1 MHGVGKKDAKWSALG
16 AGRRGGL
23 CAFKCKVHLELKW
36 RQRPDYKLGE
46 SERLSV
52 HRATALSDRRW
63 EAAARRC
70 VRTEALDNAISAKAH
85 GGSGCNQ
92 APFNGADGK
101 GASRQ
106 TGRRAFVPF
115 VTSHGLWAQRA
126 ATSLPPPSLPPSP
139 LHPPSFVVSYPLSSL
154 PSRPRIISITSR
166 ARFAPSF
173 RPQTSNLSSRVD
185 RLVPSSRATISHLP
199 SRISH
204 LNSIRSALEHI
215 VSPFTSALH
224 AAPRPPSPPQTFRKA
239 SPQPPPRLS
248 LLPGTPTT
256 LHTRS
261 PCPTQPSTRTFP
273 QTTFPLPA
281 STTPSRLPLA
291 LTSSLKCTT
300 TALPGTILIQPS
312 MYAPHDPAP
321 FWKPDMVKLEP
332 GTDVFSTAHVA
343 PQFAFPGSQ
352 PMMATMSL
360 PAYTTHPMDRRFT
373 FSDAESIGSVPSPS
387 STSETST
394 RPGSAK
400 RGAKRKQST
409 ADASL
414 DAASEQT
421 SDTGAKATKKQSRTS
436 AQRRPPPSASHVTEA
451 GKPFPV
457 IDTSAKHSSL
467 FVPPDTSGL
476 TKREARL
483 VKNRAAAFLSRQRKR
498 EQFEEMEVITKKGA
512 SIAPT
517 ADELE
522 GSPAPEAP
530 SARRPSVVP
539 TPAAHKHADADA
551 ASAEL
556 ERVRADLAAS
566 HEREQEL
573 ARQLDAMR
581 ASLAAATMPIDNSAG
596 VAGFESIDVTAA
608 QSGLASRSQPFKG
621 VQGAELP
628 LFVPESPL
636 SKFTHMDAAMP
647 DAAHAAFS
655 MSKTPT
661 LATFSETAM
670 RNRSAHQPFVADKH
684 QGFGM
689 GLGLDYKF
697 PTASLPSSPSTA
709 SSSSSHDVHHARHLS
724 LPSNSPATGKAPSTL
739 ASVLLL
745 AGMSLMGAGPAES
758 AASTA
763 RPTGRKPAPVGRKKV
778 LKDAAAADRADDSD
792 GEPSSHLSDDDL
804 LMEMGLDS
812 ASISEA
818 DDDDDD
824 QLDGDAIK
832 HTTATASKATV
843 SAPALSC
850 A

>member
-1 MHGVGKKDAKWSALG
+1 M
-16 AGRRGGL
+16 
-23 CAFKCKVHLELKW
+23 
-36 RQRPDYKLGE
+36 
-46 SERLSV
+46 
-52 HRATALSDRRW
+52 
-63 EAAARRC
+63 
-70 VRTEALDNAISAKAH
+70 ISASPSFSSPNIPQ
-85 GGSGCNQ
+85 GFS
-92 APFNGADGK
+92 
-101 GASRQ
+101 
-106 TGRRAFVPF
+106 
-115 VTSHGLWAQRA
+115 A
-126 ATSLPPPSLPPSP
+126 ATS
-139 LHPPSFVVSYPLSSL
+139 
-154 PSRPRIISITSR
+154 
-166 ARFAPSF
+166 
-173 RPQTSNLSSRVD
+173 
-185 RLVPSSRATISHLP
+185 
-199 SRISH
+199 
-204 LNSIRSALEHI
+204 
-215 VSPFTSALH
+215 
-224 AAPRPPSPPQTFRKA
+224 
-239 SPQPPPRLS
+239 SPQPPSWNANDSSHS
-248 LLPGTPTT
+248 LAMSNSTIDSHFSPDHIPPPGFHNPIEAPFGA
-256 LHTRS
+256 HF
-261 PCPTQPSTRTFP
+261 QP
-273 QTTFPLPA
+273 QMHNHCA
-281 STTPSRLPLA
+281 
-291 LTSSLKCTT
+291 
-300 TALPGTILIQPS
+300 PGTILIQPS

-421 SDTGAKATKKQSRTS
+421 SDAGAKATKKQSRTS

-498 EQFEEMEVITKKGA
+498 EQFEEMEVKCRGISMLVYRMWETIAGTDAPLDRVDATPLAAVLANEEPMARLCLEEVITKKGA

-661 LATFSETAM
+661 LATFSETAV

-758 AASTA
+758 ALSAA
-763 RPTGRKPAPVGRKKV
+763 RPTGRKLARVGRKKV
-778 LKDAAAADRADDSD
+778 LKDAAAADRADDND

-843 SAPALSC
+843 SAPAVSC

>member
-1 MHGVGKKDAKWSALG
+1 M
-16 AGRRGGL
+16 
-23 CAFKCKVHLELKW
+23 
-36 RQRPDYKLGE
+36 
-46 SERLSV
+46 
-52 HRATALSDRRW
+52 
-63 EAAARRC
+63 
-70 VRTEALDNAISAKAH
+70 ISASPSFSSPNIPQ
-85 GGSGCNQ
+85 GFS
-92 APFNGADGK
+92 
-101 GASRQ
+101 
-106 TGRRAFVPF
+106 
-115 VTSHGLWAQRA
+115 A
-126 ATSLPPPSLPPSP
+126 ATS
-139 LHPPSFVVSYPLSSL
+139 
-154 PSRPRIISITSR
+154 
-166 ARFAPSF
+166 
-173 RPQTSNLSSRVD
+173 
-185 RLVPSSRATISHLP
+185 
-199 SRISH
+199 
-204 LNSIRSALEHI
+204 
-215 VSPFTSALH
+215 
-224 AAPRPPSPPQTFRKA
+224 
-239 SPQPPPRLS
+239 SPQPPSWNANDSPHS
-248 LLPGTPTT
+248 LAMSNSTIDPHFSPDHIPPPGFHNPIEAPFGA
-256 LHTRS
+256 HF
-261 PCPTQPSTRTFP
+261 QP
-273 QTTFPLPA
+273 QMHNHCA
-281 STTPSRLPLA
+281 
-291 LTSSLKCTT
+291 
-300 TALPGTILIQPS
+300 PGTILIQPS

-498 EQFEEMEVITKKGA
+498 EQFEEMEVKCRGISMLVYRMWETIAGTDAPLDRVDATPLAAVLANEEPMARLCLEEVITKKGA